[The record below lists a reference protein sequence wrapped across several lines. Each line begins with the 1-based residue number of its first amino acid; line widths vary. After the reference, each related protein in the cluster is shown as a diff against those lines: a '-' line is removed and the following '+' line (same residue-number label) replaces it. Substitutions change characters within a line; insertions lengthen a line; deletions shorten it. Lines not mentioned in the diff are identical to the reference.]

1 MPQEVDGNAT
11 QNFIDTTINRSLEF
25 VSTTINQ
32 VLELIFCL
40 LAVITFVRLVS
51 IFYTR
56 RPENVENVPE
66 KSEEDVKVTE
76 KVKIEEKIEQPELK
90 EEPKVLS
97 GWESE
102 SIVDKQPQLEVPQK
116 VIKQQLKIPRR
127 KCISVGPVLLTPN
140 SQIIRNINVEER
152 EERYRYDIL
161 PINSPQ
167 LNQIDTAIVDII
179 NVCVLFC
186 YFFIS
191 FCVFYFF
198 LTAWNI

>member
-1 MPQEVDGNAT
+1 MPQEDDGNAT

-40 LAVITFVRLVS
+40 LAVITLVRLFG

-116 VIKQQLKIPRR
+116 VIKQQLKIPKR

-167 LNQIDTAIVDII
+167 LNQIDKAIVDII

-186 YFFIS
+186 YFLL
-191 FCVFYFF
+191 VFV
-198 LTAWNI
+198 